1 MDNYFLVVRKE
12 YTFEDISAL
21 LKSVYER
28 SGFACRYFIEGKG
41 PYNVSEIDEASF
53 VGLEN
58 TKNRLTRI
66 IVERLATDS
75 DRPLP
80 SLNDYFTNQKDK
92 ICIHIRS
99 EDAMVD
105 QQKYLDKNLDL
116 NELRQYIYN
125 NLCTDN

>member
-1 MDNYFLVVRKE
+1 M
-12 YTFEDISAL
+12 
-21 LKSVYER
+21 
-28 SGFACRYFIEGKG
+28 
-41 PYNVSEIDEASF
+41 
-53 VGLEN
+53 
-58 TKNRLTRI
+58 
-66 IVERLATDS
+66 ERLATDS